1 MTGKKTE
8 ESHHLATVLNAVGDD
23 YIDLLKDY
31 IFQKCESIKNF
42 LEDLKDDE
50 FRKRRITVLR
60 RCCRRRTHEFT
71 HSP

>member
-50 FRKRRITVLR
+50 FRKKAYNRIKTLLPK
-60 RCCRRRTHEFT
+60 EDA
-71 HSP
+71 

>member
-8 ESHHLATVLNAVGDD
+8 EAHHLATVLNAVGDD

-50 FRKRRITVLR
+50 FRKKAYNRIKTLLPK
-60 RCCRRRTHEFT
+60 EDA
-71 HSP
+71 